1 MNLSVDI
8 YEWISTLA
16 AKLYSLKRLHF
27 PQESERQDKNS
38 HNLLIYNTKW
48 KILAN
53 FLIREKFNN

>member
-1 MNLSVDI
+1 MNLNSGCKIVFT
-8 YEWISTLA
+8 EETP
-16 AKLYSLKRLHF
+16 F

-48 KILAN
+48 KILAT